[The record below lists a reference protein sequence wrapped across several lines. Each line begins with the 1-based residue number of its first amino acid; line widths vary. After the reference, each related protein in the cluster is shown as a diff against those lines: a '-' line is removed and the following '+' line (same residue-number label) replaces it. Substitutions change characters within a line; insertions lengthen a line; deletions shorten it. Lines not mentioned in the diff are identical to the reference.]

1 MNDFES
7 SSCKQTV
14 YLGNY
19 FVPNFGQYGKV
30 SKILKYRLCITFN
43 VRIYKLSC
51 LFWMKDIF
59 LRFGLVRSRYQCYD
73 IDVHSLDKLFFPILR
88 YLYALCI
95 FTNWKTRLFVPLHF
109 HRLYQSCTSNTA
121 LPSNWHLIYNIS

>member
-73 IDVHSLDKLFFPILR
+73 IDVHSLDKLFFSNIKIS
-88 YLYALCI
+88 LCI
-95 FTNWKTRLFVPLHF
+95 VHF
-109 HRLYQSCTSNTA
+109 HELKNKTFCTITF
-121 LPSNWHLIYNIS
+121 PSTISKLHIKYCSTF